1 MPVTAQKAVQ
11 ETVQEAVQD
20 DRLRQIVDEN
30 AEIKALFL
38 QQAEADRTNLHLP
51 IERFAKLA
59 AQPAFIVTCLCLFG
73 LWIAV
78 NTDLHLTGH
87 RAWDQPPFFWLQ
99 GLVTG
104 FSLIITVTI
113 LIAQS
118 RQGKIA
124 EQRADLQLQV
134 ILLIGQRSAKLIE
147 LTEELRRDL
156 PNVHDRHDE
165 QAEVLQQ
172 VMTPDEILKA
182 LKAKDE
188 G

>member
-1 MPVTAQKAVQ
+1 MAGRPVLPRCGERVTPR
-11 ETVQEAVQD
+11 D

-30 AEIKALFL
+30 AEIKALL
-38 QQAEADRTNLHLP
+38 QSQGEEERTNLHRP

-78 NTDLHLTGH
+78 NTDLLLTGH

-99 GLVTG
+99 GLVSA
-104 FSLIITVTI
+104 FSLILTVTI
-113 LIAQS
+113 LITQS
-118 RQGKIA
+118 RQGKVA
-124 EQRADLQLQV
+124 ERRADLQLQV
-134 ILLIGQRSAKLIE
+134 ILLIGQRTAKLIE

-156 PNVHDRHDE
+156 PNVQNRRDE

-172 VMTPDEILKA
+172 VMTPDEILTA
-182 LKAKDE
+182 LKEKDE
-188 G
+188 V